1 MEFNVMQ
8 IDSYRDYLETF
19 ITDLPVKT
27 THNFEYCTSRL
38 MKGMMDFFHNQVVR
52 RYDHQAHLAIRFSR
66 PLMRRAHRENLL
78 KEGKFF
84 TPVRNITSDKDL
96 QLFKR
101 HAGMPERIEAK
112 RSNSMQLYTSF
123 DTGCVRH
130 HFYNSAANLPD
141 YKNQMDK
148 SKYDDPPDFTM
159 CHNFF
164 FFYFQF
170 YNIPSGMLRTRT
182 SQLRRSSLQMRMI
195 SQTQNSSLSQQ
206 PLTLHQ
212 KVAFDVYRRVLP
224 KLK

>member
-164 FFYFQF
+164 FFYF
-170 YNIPSGMLRTRT
+170 
-182 SQLRRSSLQMRMI
+182 
-195 SQTQNSSLSQQ
+195 
-206 PLTLHQ
+206 
-212 KVAFDVYRRVLP
+212 
-224 KLK
+224 